1 LGAESKEDMIALIF
15 PMYSKLCSCWK
26 TTRLTTHFISWK
38 LLPASQPACSHASGL
53 LTSHSF
59 AFFLSFF
66 SFEIDPSS
74 IQSQQR
80 KANKEKDAKIKDRR
94 SKKTSNI
101 HNTIHRMIGE
111 KTEIKRRGIRFVH
124 PPIHTAHP
132 SIHPSI
138 TKPQRMNQTQTPQVS
153 SPLLVLYPKVEG
165 DRAKKKRTKVKIERI
180 VESEE
185 KHSLKVAV
193 DRNS

>member
-1 LGAESKEDMIALIF
+1 MI
-15 PMYSKLCSCWK
+15 S
-26 TTRLTTHFISWK
+26 
-38 LLPASQPACSHASGL
+38 
-53 LTSHSF
+53 
-59 AFFLSFF
+59 
-66 SFEIDPSS
+66 
-74 IQSQQR
+74 
-80 KANKEKDAKIKDRR
+80 
-94 SKKTSNI
+94 
-101 HNTIHRMIGE
+101 E
-111 KTEIKRRGIRFVH
+111 KTEIKRRGIRFFH

-132 SIHPSI
+132 SHPSI

-193 DRNS
+193 DRTPGKQ